1 MNEVPKKD
9 RDYEKEYRDYHGKPE
24 QKKRRAAR
32 NKARKDLGL
41 KKGDPRDASH
51 QNAPRK
57 GSLDGVTAKPE
68 HKSKNRKRQPKRS

>member
-1 MNEVPKKD
+1 MPKKD
-9 RDYEKEYRDYHGKPE
+9 RDYDKEYREYHGKPE

-51 QNAPRK
+51 VKAPRK
-57 GSLDGVTAKPE
+57 GSLDNVKVKAE
-68 HKSKNRKRQPKRS
+68 HKSKNRKRQPKRK